1 MTVQYDARRDP
12 RGWSVFDRWT
22 GQTVVLRRALQSGLV
37 WLDADDLADRLN
49 RRRLS
54 GDRSILQ

>member
-1 MTVQYDARRDP
+1 MTAQYDARRDP
-12 RGWSVFDRWT
+12 HGWSVFDRRT
-22 GQTVVLRRALQSGLV
+22 GETILLRRALQSGLN

-54 GDRSILQ
+54 GGRSLLP